1 MRRRRN
7 SEKLSR
13 APRFRL
19 MPIVMSMACL
29 LFMLK
34 AVDVYQGTQRLS
46 DFLANPALA
55 AEEEAE
61 APASDANDK
70 IEAAK
75 AKAEQEA
82 LEDAATAAQV
92 GDNEEEEYV
101 PPPQRDRQQFSQVEL
116 DILQSLSQRRE
127 ELEVRARDMDLKEK
141 VLATTE
147 IRINDKLEQIKTLR
161 QEVEE
166 LLTQYEG
173 AEDTHLKSLVKIYEN
188 MKPKDAAAIFN
199 EMDINILLDVIDRMS
214 ERKVAPVLAG
224 MNPERAREVTEE
236 LADRRRL
243 QPARDALK
251 NM

>member
-13 APRFRL
+13 ARRFRL
-19 MPIVMSMACL
+19 VPLVMSMATL
-29 LFMLK
+29 LFGIK
-34 AVDVYQGTQRLS
+34 AFDVYQGSQRLS
-46 DFLANPALA
+46 EFLIAGSAVAEDEAPKGESDKLA
-55 AEEEAE
+55 EAKKKMEEEAE
-61 APASDANDK
+61 ADKATKASA
-70 IEAAK
+70 
-75 AKAEQEA
+75 
-82 LEDAATAAQV
+82 
-92 GDNEEEEYV
+92 GGNEEEAYI

-127 ELEVRARDMDLKEK
+127 ELDEFAREMDLKEK

-147 IRINDKLEQIKTLR
+147 LRINDKLAEITKLKNDVT
-161 QEVEE
+161 V
-166 LLTQYEG
+166 LLKQYEG
-173 AEDTHLKSLVKIYEN
+173 EEQTHLSSLVKIYEN

-199 EMDINILLDVIDRMS
+199 EMDIHILLDVIDLMS

-224 MNPERAREVTEE
+224 MTPDKARQVTEE
-236 LADRRRL
+236 LAEKRRL